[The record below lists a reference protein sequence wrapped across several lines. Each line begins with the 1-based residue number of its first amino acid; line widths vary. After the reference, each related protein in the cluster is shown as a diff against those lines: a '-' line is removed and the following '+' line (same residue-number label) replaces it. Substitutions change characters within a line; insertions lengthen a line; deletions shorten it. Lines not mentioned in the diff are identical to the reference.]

1 MTECFSAR
9 CQQDRKLVRRE
20 FNKWTKNLL
29 FQIGLETITK
39 NHFDFDVNVFNQ
51 TDDERIPIDFNP
63 EQECLFCINRQ
74 EYLNNKKRN
83 NQINE
88 HHHPIT
94 ETIIDDDE
102 NAPLDL
108 SLKSSTNN
116 LSLITSNSRTNIKHR
131 PLFDMKSD
139 IPTMYGQEELDRFMS
154 DMIASQLDFSSQSFL
169 NMNLFPTSPT
179 IPLHYSQTNKKSS
192 TSLQDTRIAQL
203 AKQMAYERMLQEIDY
218 QRYSST
224 NKKSKISNN
233 LTSSSSSSSILTES
247 IHVNHILN
255 DVMMRI
261 LHEMFEKQQT
271 SSVSQPR
278 ASRKG
283 ELLFVKKQNVN
294 NDEQYN
300 TNIFN
305 HFNNNYN
312 IKQQQ
317 QQHKHNNKVNP
328 SSSSSSSTSS
338 VSSTRS
344 SSIHIKNKHKTKLNQ
359 STNYIPKG
367 RSNEIINNNNNNNN
381 KVMIGTD
388 GKQIR
393 PKRGQYRRYE
403 SEQLAKAVAAVLSNE
418 MSVHKAGSFFGV
430 PHSTLEYKVKERN
443 IKASSTTKSK
453 NESTSSISI
462 NDNDNNN
469 NNIHHGENND
479 DDDDDKSS
487 KELTTCL
494 PPSNSSTN
502 NDHQDTIDDENES
515 NDDDDNDLEE

>member
-9 CQQDRKLVRRE
+9 CQQDRKIVRRE

-39 NHFDFDVNVFNQ
+39 NHFDFDVNLFNQ
-51 TDDERIPIDFNP
+51 TDDEQIPIDFNP

-74 EYLNNKKRN
+74 EYLGNKKAN

-88 HHHPIT
+88 YHHSLT

-108 SLKSSTNN
+108 SLKPTTNN
-116 LSLITSNSRTNIKHR
+116 SSLITSNSRTNIKHR
-131 PLFDMKSD
+131 PLFDIKSD
-139 IPTMYGQEELDRFMS
+139 IPAMYGQEEFDRFMS
-154 DMIASQLDFSSQSFL
+154 DMITSQLDFSSQSFL
-169 NMNLFPTSPT
+169 NMNLFPTSST
-179 IPLHYSQTNKKSS
+179 IPIHYSQTNKKLSS
-192 TSLQDTRIAQL
+192 SIHDTHIAQL

-218 QRYSST
+218 QRHIST
-224 NKKSKISNN
+224 NKKSKILNN
-233 LTSSSSSSSILTES
+233 FSSSILTES

-261 LHEMFEKQQT
+261 LRETFEKQQQQQQQQQS

-283 ELLFVKKQNVN
+283 ELLFVKKQNIN
-294 NDEQYN
+294 NDEQFN

-312 IKQQQ
+312 TKK
-317 QQHKHNNKVNP
+317 QHKHNNKVNP

-344 SSIHIKNKHKTKLNQ
+344 SSIHIKNKNKTKLNH
-359 STNYIPKG
+359 SNNYIPKG
-367 RSNEIINNNNNNNN
+367 RSNEIINNNNNN
-381 KVMIGTD
+381 KIIIGTD

-443 IKASSTTKSK
+443 IKVSTTITKNK
-453 NESTSSISI
+453 NESISI

-469 NNIHHGENND
+469 NINHNENND
-479 DDDDDKSS
+479 EDDDKLS
-487 KELTTCL
+487 KRLTTYL
-494 PPSNSSTN
+494 PPSNSSIN
-502 NDHQDTIDDENES
+502 NDHQDIIDNENES
-515 NDDDDNDLEE
+515 NDDDDNNNNNDDDLEE